1 MTGPPIC
8 MALSDHRSLNSLK
21 LMHLACG
28 AHCVFNLKVHLI
40 FVAAYRRKAI
50 SAKILSRLDETFS
63 EVCMHFGAK
72 LREFSGEP
80 DHVHLLVE
88 YSPTVRL
95 CDLIR
100 TLKAVSS
107 QRIRNEYHSEIRHLL
122 WGRRFWTRSYCAISV
137 GDGAT
142 TAIIERYIQNQDRP
156 Q

>member
-1 MTGPPIC
+1 
-8 MALSDHRSLNSLK
+8 
-21 LMHLACG
+21 
-28 AHCVFNLKVHLI
+28 
-40 FVAAYRRKAI
+40 
-50 SAKILSRLDETFS
+50 
-63 EVCMHFGAK
+63 MHFGAK

-95 CDLIR
+95 GDLIR

-107 QRIRNEYHSEIRHLL
+107 QRIRNEFHSAIRHLL
-122 WGRRFWTRSYCAISV
+122 WGKRFWTRSYCAISV